1 MSFIFLIIGTVLA
14 TLFIILMKKGEKYDD
29 LLEGL
34 TSDVFPLKSIYTVGL
49 AIQDFKFG
57 RIPDK
62 IGASLRKNT
71 TLQYSRKYSE
81 YYSRIIWAQSISFAG
96 LILAV
101 SMILAGIIPSMS
113 LFFAGFGAF
122 LAFAAFGYFLTS
134 TKNFVKTRQDE
145 CEAEFPNAISKLAL
159 IVNSGVIIR
168 EAWEKVAN
176 GNTGVFYEL
185 MQQSCELMH
194 NGKSDSEAIYDFGVY
209 TNSNDI
215 KKFTSALIQSLERGG
230 GELPG
235 FLANQSSQLWNER
248 KQKMLQ
254 KGENASGALLA
265 PIAIMLL
272 GVMLIIIVSALQS
285 FSL

>member
-1 MSFIFLIIGTVLA
+1 MSYIFLVIGAILSV
-14 TLFIILMKKGEKYDD
+14 LFIVFMKKGEKYDD

-49 AIQDFKFG
+49 AVQDFKFG

-62 IGASLRKNT
+62 VGVSLRKNT

-81 YYSRIIWAQSISFAG
+81 YYSRIIWAQSISFAW
-96 LILAV
+96 LILSI
-101 SMILAGIIPSMS
+101 SMLLAGIITSMA
-113 LFFAGFGAF
+113 LFLAGFGVVLAVVAF
-122 LAFAAFGYFLTS
+122 IYFLSS
-134 TKNFVKTRQDE
+134 TKNHVKTRQDE
-145 CEAEFPNAISKLAL
+145 CESEFPNAISKLAL

-168 EAWEKVAN
+168 DAWEKVAY

-185 MQQSCELMH
+185 MQQSCELMR
-194 NGKSDSEAIYDFGVY
+194 NGQSDSDAIYEFGVL

-248 KQKMLQ
+248 KQRMLQ

>member
-1 MSFIFLIIGTVLA
+1 MNIVFLIIGA
-14 TLFIILMKKGEKYDD
+14 ISAALFIIMMKKGEKYDD

-49 AIQDFKFG
+49 AVQDFKFG
-57 RIPDK
+57 KIPDK
-62 IGASLRKNT
+62 IGVSLRKNT
-71 TLQYSRKYSE
+71 SLQYSRKYSE
-81 YYSRIIWAQSISFAG
+81 YYSRIIWAQSISFAWFIFTVAM
-96 LILAV
+96 L
-101 SMILAGIIPSMS
+101 LAGIITSMS
-113 LFFAGFGAF
+113 LYLAGFGVV
-122 LAFAAFGYFLTS
+122 LAIAAFIYFLSS
-134 TKNFVKTRQDE
+134 TKNYVKTRQDE

-185 MQQSCELMH
+185 MQQSCELMQ
-194 NGKSDSEAIYDFGVY
+194 NGQSDIDAIYEFGNL

-230 GELPG
+230 GELPS

>member
-1 MSFIFLIIGTVLA
+1 MNYIFLIIGSL
-14 TLFIILMKKGEKYDD
+14 LSIIFIILMKRGEKYDE

-34 TSDVFPLKSIYTVGL
+34 TSDIFPLKSIYTVGF

-57 RIPDK
+57 KIPDK
-62 IGASLRKNT
+62 LGESLRKNT
-71 TLQYSRKYSE
+71 TLQYSKKYSE
-81 YYSRIIWAQSISFAG
+81 YYSRVIWAQSISFAW
-96 LILAV
+96 LVLSV
-101 SMILAGIIPSMS
+101 SFVLSGIITSMSVFIAGIGVVFSIII
-113 LFFAGFGAF
+113 
-122 LAFAAFGYFLTS
+122 FGYFITA
-134 TKNFVKTRQDE
+134 TKNLVKTRQDE

-168 EAWEKVAN
+168 EAWGKVAY

-185 MQQSCELMH
+185 MQQSCELMY
-194 NGKSDSEAIYDFGVY
+194 NGKSDSEAIYEFGVS

-215 KKFTSALIQSLERGG
+215 KKFTSALIQSIERGG

-235 FLANQSSQLWNER
+235 FLAMQSSQLWNDR
-248 KQKMLQ
+248 RQKMLQ
-254 KGENASGALLA
+254 KGESASGALLA